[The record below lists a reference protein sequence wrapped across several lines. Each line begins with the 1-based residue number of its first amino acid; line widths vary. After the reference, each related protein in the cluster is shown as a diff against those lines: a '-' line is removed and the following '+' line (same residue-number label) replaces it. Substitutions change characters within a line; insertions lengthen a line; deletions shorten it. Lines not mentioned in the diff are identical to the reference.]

1 MKSKISPSALPKAD
15 SRASFVIGCGILLT
29 TAATYLIVLQLSS
42 QKAVSLANASLQT
55 LALSPNGR
63 QHRLPL
69 GSGRCW
75 RLSWDQ
81 RTAAAI
87 LKRQVGVHE

>member
-42 QKAVSLANASLQT
+42 QKAVSLANASSTDIGAEPEWAAASPAAWLW
-55 LALSPNGR
+55 ALLEAFVGSEDGC
-63 QHRLPL
+63 
-69 GSGRCW
+69 GDTEASGR
-75 RLSWDQ
+75 
-81 RTAAAI
+81 
-87 LKRQVGVHE
+87 GP